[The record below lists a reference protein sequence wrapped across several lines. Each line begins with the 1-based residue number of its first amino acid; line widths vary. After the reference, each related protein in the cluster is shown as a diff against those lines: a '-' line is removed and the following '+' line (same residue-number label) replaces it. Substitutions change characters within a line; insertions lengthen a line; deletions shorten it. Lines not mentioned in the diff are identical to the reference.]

1 MPQWIHNRAE
11 HLLAKNPSMDESE
24 AFAIATQ
31 QSHSLG
37 KSPKGYGTAAG
48 RKKAKAK
55 FDKPKKE
62 YVKTPNPGK
71 LESPKMAAWEH
82 GVDYGRLGVEPVQGV
97 EDIKKG
103 QDWEP
108 YHGRWLS
115 LNAAMRGTRPGLLKR
130 RTPEQLERAKAI
142 QSEMDAIDAFADTP
156 EYGALTAPKMASAFL
171 GSFTELMLKKA
182 NGDDDE
188 KGRRQLTSKDKTDV
202 AKFMLKRPKGQK
214 DEKFHAF
221 VEAKGMNPHGAE
233 ETVYDLLGKCA
244 AEHKDKIPGGK
255 ADKASPKD
263 FPKDQMSMGQKVEME
278 HTNDPTLSREI
289 ASDHLEEFRDYY
301 TRLKQ
306 MEQEAEK
313 AKEKRAAPRWKKIP
327 GAAEEI
333 VGRLGAGS
341 YATLHPGNP
350 VAQARSAL
358 RNLGREGQLD
368 VNPLDVGIRHR
379 ALVGFPSPGKREVKN
394 IIEGSREFPPLPLPG
409 SKVASAAQAEKAL
422 RMLRVGAEKARS
434 FAAGA
439 KRPVKLDPRLKKVA
453 EVDPYWFML
462 EELEKMAAQTAV
474 KPLNTLDPGEQL
486 KDSQSVGLHKPL
498 KANAVKLT
506 EYKPIN
512 FAKVGFQ
519 VSEYSGPLSMG
530 SFSYRN
536 PQFQSSLP
544 GAEKL
549 SGPDPE
555 AEEGDREHFPD
566 NEKKASLW
574 KAAHFACSAIGRWQ
588 EKNRH

>member
-11 HLLAKNPSMDESE
+11 HLLAKNPSMDKSQ

-71 LESPKMAAWEH
+71 LDSPKM
-82 GVDYGRLGVEPVQGV
+82 
-97 EDIKKG
+97 
-103 QDWEP
+103 
-108 YHGRWLS
+108 
-115 LNAAMRGTRPGLLKR
+115 PGK
-130 RTPEQLERAKAI
+130 
-142 QSEMDAIDAFADTP
+142 
-156 EYGALTAPKMASAFL
+156 PKEASALL
-171 GSFTELMLKKA
+171 GAFTGLMLKKA

-202 AKFMLKRPKGQK
+202 AKFMMKRPKGQK

-313 AKEKRAAPRWKKIP
+313 AKEK
-327 GAAEEI
+327 
-333 VGRLGAGS
+333 
-341 YATLHPGNP
+341 
-350 VAQARSAL
+350 
-358 RNLGREGQLD
+358 
-368 VNPLDVGIRHR
+368 
-379 ALVGFPSPGKREVKN
+379 
-394 IIEGSREFPPLPLPG
+394 
-409 SKVASAAQAEKAL
+409 SAASSAQTEKAL
-422 RMLRVGAEKARS
+422 RMLRVGTEKARS
-434 FAAGA
+434 FAAGS

-474 KPLNTLDPGEQL
+474 KPLNTLDPAKQL
-486 KDSQSVGLHKPL
+486 KQTQDVGRVGAFEPKDGM
-498 KANAVKLT
+498 KLT
-506 EYKPIN
+506 EYKPPSLI
-512 FAKVGFQ
+512 KKSFQ
-519 VSEYSGPLSMG
+519 VSQYSGPLSMG
-530 SFSYRN
+530 RFSYRN

-544 GAEKL
+544 GVEKL